1 MSEKYTTIYKT
12 IGQNIRRYRK
22 EKGFTQETLAE
33 KASISMSYL
42 TKIEAPNCDK
52 SFSLEVLLDISSA
65 LDIDVRNLLENI
77 YP

>member
-1 MSEKYTTIYKT
+1 MSEKYAAIYKA
-12 IGQNIRRYRK
+12 IGKNVQRYRK

-33 KASISMSYL
+33 KASISISYL

-52 SFSLEVLLDISSA
+52 SFSLEVLLDLSNA
-65 LDIDVRNLLENI
+65 LGIDVRSLLEDI